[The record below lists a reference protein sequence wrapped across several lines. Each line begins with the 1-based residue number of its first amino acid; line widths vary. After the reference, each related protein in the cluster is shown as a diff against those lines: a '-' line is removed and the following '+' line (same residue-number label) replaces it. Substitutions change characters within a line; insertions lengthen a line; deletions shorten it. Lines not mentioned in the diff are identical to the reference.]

1 MMLMMTLE
9 SGESWMMV
17 DDAGELSGMGGEA
30 IARVCMVQHSI
41 Q

>member
-1 MMLMMTLE
+1 MMLMMTL
-9 SGESWMMV
+9 GESWMMV